1 MQIDLPYC
9 DLTMSENVEE
19 LRLQLN
25 DYLYRL
31 REAIEIAIEME
42 LASQSTVSEAVTR
55 LELEQ
60 LSNQILADANAVVRS
75 SLGNIES
82 TLEEKIEAIKTETE
96 AEIEAFEAT
105 IAGRIIA
112 FESSTTET
120 INAFKNDINAEVEA
134 FEDEVNGQIES
145 FTTAVNADIA
155 AFKSEVNTKLSEMEA
170 GMLKNISLNINYE
183 TGMLTY
189 ELVKGE

>member
-42 LASQSTVSEAVTR
+42 LASQSTVSESVTR

-82 TLEEKIEAIKTETE
+82 NLEEKITAIKTEIE
-96 AEIEAFEAT
+96 AEIET
-105 IAGRIIA
+105 
-112 FESSTTET
+112 
-120 INAFKNDINAEVEA
+120 
-134 FEDEVNGQIES
+134 FEDEVNGQIED
-145 FTTAVNADIA
+145 FTTSVNANIEV
-155 AFKSEVNTKLSEMEA
+155 FKSEVNEKLLDMKSE
-170 GMLKNISLNINYE
+170 MLKNISLNINYE